1 MKTRK
6 GTRGSKPF
14 SSGHLPLTDGHTMYF
29 EEHGNPRGCPVAMI
43 HGGPGGGLSRKF
55 TKFFDLRRWRLIL
68 FDQRG
73 CGKST
78 PFGTKSLAHN
88 TTWDLV
94 KDMEILRC
102 HIGLEAW
109 SLVGGSWGTTLAL
122 AYAETHPDRVKS
134 LLLRGV
140 CIMEPYEYRWL
151 YEPTGSANVF
161 PECWAK
167 FIEPLPH
174 PIRDKGYKTIMKAY
188 QRLLTS
194 KNPATRLNAAKHWWG
209 WESAVSFLEPKPDKT
224 DEKHTESLA
233 VLENHYFMHNAWIK
247 PGQLLK
253 NAHTLKGIPTTIIHG
268 RYDLVCPVRSAWALH
283 KALPHSKLLI
293 MPTSGHGAAEE
304 STKATIK
311 REIQNQLGQIVV

>member
-1 MKTRK
+1 M
-6 GTRGSKPF
+6 
-14 SSGHLPLTDGHTMYF
+14 
-29 EEHGNPRGCPVAMI
+29 AMV

-55 TKFFDLRRWRLIL
+55 AEFFDLRRWRLIL

-78 PFGTKSLAHN
+78 PFGFNSLAHN
-88 TTWDLV
+88 TTWDLI
-94 KDMEILRC
+94 KDMELLRC
-102 HIGLEAW
+102 HLELEAW

-140 CIMEPYEYRWL
+140 CLMEPYEYRWL
-151 YEPTGSANVF
+151 YENSGSANVF

-167 FIEPLPH
+167 FIEPLPLAV
-174 PIRDKGYKTIMKAY
+174 RDKGYKTIMKTY

-194 KNPATRLNAAKHWWG
+194 KNSATRLNAAKHWWG
-209 WESAVSFLEPKPDKT
+209 WESAVSFLEPKPDTSSDKQ
-224 DEKHTESLA
+224 TESLA

-253 NAHTLKGIPTTIIHG
+253 NAYKLKGIPTTIIHG

-283 KALPHSKLLI
+283 KALPHSKLCI
-293 MPTSGHGAAEE
+293 MATSGHGAAEP
-304 STKATIK
+304 STKAMIK
-311 REIQNQLGQIVV
+311 REIQNQLGQIVD